1 MNVKET
7 DAKAILKKEGI
18 GVPIGIEVFSAA
30 DAVRGFR
37 ALGGKAV
44 IKPIGIK
51 GRGKRGLVSFVSSE
65 NEAADASARMLGLN
79 VDGQIIES
87 LIIEEHRDVSKEYY
101 FAFSLDFSSA
111 MAVAIAGNGGIN
123 VEDGKESLSRHSFDL
138 DGGFGVDDA
147 CKLIEAAGI
156 PEREEAC
163 KIIMGLYR
171 IFCAYGAET
180 VEINP
185 AGLDRS
191 GRLTALDAFISLD
204 GAQMI
209 HPDEMK
215 KGVGARMSGK
225 GWSYVDIGGDVGLVC
240 SGAGLAMA
248 TLDMI
253 SMAGGKPANFL
264 DLAQV
269 NGDGVYEACCI
280 LSERG
285 SMKAMLVNLFAGLN
299 RCDEMAEGVRRF
311 IEDKKPGFRVVVRMA
326 GNRVR
331 EGEEV
336 LLRCGIRNFADM
348 ESAVKAAVDA

>member
-1 MNVKET
+1 MNIKET
-7 DAKAILKKEGI
+7 DGKAIFKKEGI
-18 GVPIGIEVFSAA
+18 RIPMGFEVFTVEE
-30 DAVRGFR
+30 AVQRFR
-37 ALGGKAV
+37 ALGSSAV

-65 NEAADASARMLGLN
+65 DEAADASARMLGLN
-79 VDGQIIES
+79 VDGHVVDS
-87 LIIEEHRDVSKEYY
+87 LIIEERVDASKEYY

-111 MAVAIAGNGGIN
+111 KAVAIAGNGGIN
-123 VEDGKESLSRHSFDL
+123 VEDGKASLERHYFDL
-138 DGGFGVDDA
+138 DDGFGVEEA
-147 CKLIEAAGI
+147 HRLIEAAGI
-156 PEREEAC
+156 AEREEAGRL
-163 KIIMGLYR
+163 IMGIYK
-171 IFCAYGAET
+171 IFRDYGAET

-185 AGLDRS
+185 AGVDRS
-191 GRLTALDAFISLD
+191 GKLIALDAVISVDSTQIRTNEVKD
-204 GAQMI
+204 GI
-209 HPDEMK
+209 E
-215 KGVGARMSGK
+215 ARMWKK
-225 GWSYVDIGGDVGLVC
+225 GWSYVDIGGDIGLVC

-269 NGDGVYEACCI
+269 DGDGLYEACCI

-311 IEDKKPGFRVVVRMA
+311 VEDRKPGFKIVVRMA
-326 GNRVR
+326 GNMVR
-331 EGEEV
+331 SGENV
-336 LLRCGIRNFADM
+336 LLRCGIRNFADL